1 MFDVIVIGGGVV
13 GGLTLRELA
22 KYNVSA
28 CLLEKESDVCMGAS
42 KANSGIVHAGFDA
55 APGSLKAKFNVEGN
69 RMMPSLCAEL
79 GVKYRNNGSLV
90 VAFSDEETG
99 TLKELKERGEKNGV
113 PGLKIIG
120 RDELRALEENVSD
133 EALAALYAPT
143 GGIVCPY
150 GLTIAAIGNAMDN
163 GAKLY
168 TGFEVTAAE
177 QTGGGYTLRA
187 KDGR

>member
-22 KYNVSA
+22 KYQLS
-28 CLLEKESDVCMGAS
+28 CCMLEKESDVCMGAS

-90 VAFSDEETG
+90 VAFSDEETC
-99 TLKELKERGEKNGV
+99 TLKELKERGVWVCGTAADGDTSLYRADLKGPTAIVIGSEGDGMTRLVREKCDFLVSIPMKG
-113 PGLKIIG
+113 KISS
-120 RDELRALEENVSD
+120 LNAS
-133 EALAALYAPT
+133 AA
-143 GGIVCPY
+143 
-150 GLTIAAIGNAMDN
+150 AAIL
-163 GAKLY
+163 LY
-168 TGFEVTAAE
+168 EAVRQRLG
-177 QTGGGYTLRA
+177 Q
-187 KDGR
+187 

>member
-22 KYNVSA
+22 KYRLS
-28 CLLEKESDVCMGAS
+28 CCMLEKESDVCMGAS

-99 TLKELKERGEKNGV
+99 TLKELKERGEK
-113 PGLKIIG
+113 
-120 RDELRALEENVSD
+120 
-133 EALAALYAPT
+133 
-143 GGIVCPY
+143 
-150 GLTIAAIGNAMDN
+150 
-163 GAKLY
+163 
-168 TGFEVTAAE
+168 TAYR
-177 QTGGGYTLRA
+177 G
-187 KDGR
+187 